1 MSGRSLRRLAALA
14 AIVLAGPA
22 AAATQ
27 ACRLPGVEHEA
38 RCGVVQRALDP
49 ARPNGPTVEVHYA
62 VLPAVA
68 RRPKADPVLFLAGGP
83 GQGAIDIAGGVQRLL
98 GRLGSRR
105 DIVIVDLRGTGRS
118 SPLQCSDDDPMAPLA
133 AGADPARR
141 LAALKSCRERLQ
153 KLPYGDLRFFT
164 TTLAVQDVDAV
175 RRAVGAERI
184 DLVGVSYGTRAA
196 LEYQRQFPQAV
207 RRLVLDGV
215 APPDMVLPA
224 AVSVDAQTALD
235 GLLDACELDAACR
248 ARFPALR
255 ATWTSLLA
263 SLPRQAEVTH
273 PFTGR
278 RETLTVSRD
287 LLTGLV
293 RQALYLP
300 AWTSALPAAIAD
312 AAAGRFDGLFAL
324 AASGID
330 PGGKGIA
337 QGLHFSVICAED
349 APRAA
354 SGEAP
359 GRDFGNAFADE
370 YAAVCRDWP
379 RGEVPSAFYRVM
391 RSPVPALLLSGGLD
405 PVTPPRHGAHV
416 AAALGPLA
424 RHVVVPGSGHGVLS
438 VGCMRD
444 ALFRFIDAETEAD
457 ALAVDFGCAAKL
469 PRPAVFVPP
478 GGSR

>member
-38 RCGVVQRALDP
+38 RCGVVKRALDP
-49 ARPNGPTVEVHYA
+49 ARPNGPSVEVHYA
-62 VLPAVA
+62 VLPALA
-68 RRPKADPVLFLAGGP
+68 RRPKADPVVFLAGGP

-105 DIVIVDLRGTGRS
+105 DIVLVDLRGTGRS
-118 SPLQCSDDDPMAPLA
+118 SPLQCRDDDPMAPLA

-153 KLPYGDLRFFT
+153 KLPYGDLGFFT

-235 GLLDACELDAACR
+235 GLLDACELDSSCR

-263 SLPRQAEVTH
+263 SLPRQAELTH

-300 AWTSALPAAIAD
+300 AWTSALPAAISD

-379 RGEVPSAFYRVM
+379 RGEVPPAFYRIT
-391 RSPVPALLLSGGLD
+391 RSQAPALLLSGGLD

-424 RHVVVPGSGHGVLS
+424 RHVVVPGSGHGVQS
-438 VGCMRD
+438 VGCIRD
-444 ALFRFIDAETEAD
+444 AVFRFIDAETEAD

-478 GGSR
+478 GGPR

>member
-1 MSGRSLRRLAALA
+1 MSGRPLRLLAALA
-14 AIVLAGPA
+14 ALVLAGPA
-22 AAATQ
+22 VAATQ

-38 RCGVVQRALDP
+38 RCGIVKRALDP
-49 ARPNGPTVEVHYA
+49 ARPDGPTVDIHYA

-68 RRPKADPVLFLAGGP
+68 RRPKPDPVLFLAGGP
-83 GQGAIDIAGGVQRLL
+83 GQGAIDIAGTVQRLM

-105 DIVIVDLRGTGRS
+105 DIVLVDLRGTGRS
-118 SPLQCSDDDPMAPLA
+118 APLDCADSDPLGPLA

-224 AVSVDAQTALD
+224 AVSVDAQAALD
-235 GLLDACELDAACR
+235 GLLDACELDTACR

-255 ATWTSLLA
+255 ATWSTLLA
-263 SLPRQAEVTH
+263 SLPREVELTH

-278 RETLTVSRD
+278 RETLAVSRD
-287 LLTGLV
+287 LVASLV
-293 RQALYLP
+293 RQALYVP
-300 AWTSALPAAIAD
+300 AWTSALPAAIAE

-324 AASGID
+324 AFSGLD
-330 PGGKGIA
+330 MRGRGIA
-337 QGLHFSVICAED
+337 QALHFSVICAED

-359 GRDFGNAFADE
+359 GRDFGSTFADE
-370 YAAVCRDWP
+370 YAAACRDWP
-379 RGEVPSAFYRVM
+379 RGEVPPAFYRVVP
-391 RSPVPALLLSGGLD
+391 SPVPALLLSGGAD
-405 PVTPPRHGAHV
+405 PVTPPRHGART
-416 AAALGPLA
+416 AAALGPKA
-424 RHVVVPGSGHGVLS
+424 RHVVAPGAGHGVLA
-438 VGCMRD
+438 VGCIRD
-444 ALFRFIDAETEAD
+444 AVFRFIDAETEAD
-457 ALAVDFGCAAKL
+457 ALAVDFGCAATL

-478 GGSR
+478 GGPR

>member
-1 MSGRSLRRLAALA
+1 MSGRVLRRVAALA
-14 AIVLAGPA
+14 ALVLAAPA
-22 AAATQ
+22 WAATQ
-27 ACRLPGVEHEA
+27 PCRLPGVEHEA
-38 RCGVVQRALDP
+38 RCGVLKRPLDP
-49 ARPNGPTVEVHYA
+49 ARAGGPTVDIHYA

-68 RRPKADPVLFLAGGP
+68 RRPKPDPVVFLAGGP
-83 GQGAIDIAGGVQRLL
+83 GQGAIDIAGAVQRLM

-105 DIVIVDLRGTGRS
+105 DLVLVDLRGTGRS

-224 AVSVDAQTALD
+224 AVSVDAQAALD
-235 GLLDACELDAACR
+235 TMLDACELEAACR

-255 ATWTSLLA
+255 ATWTTLLA
-263 SLPRQAEVTH
+263 SLPRTVEVAH
-273 PFTGR
+273 PFSGQ
-278 RETLTVSRD
+278 RETLTVTRE

-300 AWTSALPAAIAD
+300 AWTSALPAAISE
-312 AAAGRFDGLFAL
+312 AAAGRFDALFAL

-359 GRDFGNAFADE
+359 GRDFGGAFADE

-379 RGEVPSAFYRVM
+379 RGEVPPAFYRIVPT
-391 RSPVPALLLSGGLD
+391 PVPALLLSGGLD
-405 PVTPPRHGAHV
+405 PVTPPRHGART
-416 AAALGPLA
+416 AAALGPKA
-424 RHVVVPGSGHGVLS
+424 RHVVVPGAGHGVMA
-438 VGCMRD
+438 VGCLRD
-444 ALFRFIDAETEAD
+444 AVFRFIDAETEAE
-457 ALAVDFGCAAKL
+457 ALAVDFGCAARL

-478 GGSR
+478 GGPR